1 MKHQLVEKPMFSA
14 RDFLG
19 GLLIGAAAGAAAAY
33 LTTPQTGKKTRA
45 LLQKKGKQ
53 IQKQATDRVDD
64 AWEQAEE
71 VVEQALQK
79 GQQVRD
85 EANTRVKA
93 IGKRGQ
99 DMFDERLDQV
109 ENILE
114 SLRSVRD

>member
-1 MKHQLVEKPMFSA
+1 MKNQAAVKSTFSA

-19 GLLIGAAAGAAAAY
+19 GLLIGVAAGAATAY

-53 IQKQATDRVDD
+53 LQKQANARVDD
-64 AWEQAEE
+64 ALEQAEE

-79 GQQVRD
+79 GQKVRD
-85 EANTRVKA
+85 DANARVKE
-93 IGKRGQ
+93 ISKRGQ
-99 DMFDERLDQV
+99 DMLDDRLERV

-114 SLRSVRD
+114 SLRPSRD